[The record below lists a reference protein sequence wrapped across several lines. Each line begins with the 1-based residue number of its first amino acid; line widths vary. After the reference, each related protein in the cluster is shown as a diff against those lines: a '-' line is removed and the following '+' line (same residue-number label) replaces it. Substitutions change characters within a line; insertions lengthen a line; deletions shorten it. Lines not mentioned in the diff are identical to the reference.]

1 VKFDLTEEQAMVRE
15 TAREFATR
23 EVLPKAA
30 ELDKEARWPTEILAQ
45 MAELGFMGMAIPPAY
60 GGAGLDHVCYAIV
73 VEEISRACASTGV
86 IMSVNNS
93 LFCDPVYKFGTAD
106 QRARVLAPT
115 ASGKILGAF
124 GLTEP
129 SSGSDARTMK
139 TIAERRGDGGFTLN
153 GSKNWITVGPHAE
166 HIVVFAISTPD
177 PMKPRHTALIVHREM
192 PGFSVAPRDHKLGIH
207 AAHSASI
214 FFDNVQVPK
223 ENVLGGEG
231 DGFKVAMSTLDGGRI
246 GIAAQAVGIAQAA
259 YEEAVAYAKERKS
272 FGGPIADLQA
282 IQFMLADMATEID
295 AARLLVLRAA
305 AMKDRGV
312 KHTAESSMAK
322 LFVADNAVDI
332 VLTCQRVMG
341 AYGCAREYDMERYVR
356 DIVCMPI
363 VGGSSNMQKNNI
375 AGRLRLPTK

>member
-1 VKFDLTEEQAMVRE
+1 MKFDLTEEQALVRD
-15 TAREFATR
+15 TARDFAKK
-23 EVLPKAA
+23 EIEPKAA
-30 ELDKEARWPTEILAQ
+30 ELDKSGRWPSEILDQ
-45 MAELGFMGMAIPPAY
+45 MAELGFMGMAIPSEL
-60 GGAGLDHVCYAIV
+60 GGAGLDNVSYAIV

-93 LFCDPVYKFGTAD
+93 LFCDPVYKFGTEEQKRD
-106 QRARVLAPT
+106 ILTPT

-139 TIAERRGDGGFTLN
+139 TLAEKQGDGSYVLN

-166 HIVVFAISTPD
+166 HILVFAISHPD
-177 PMKPRHTALIVHREM
+177 PVKPRHTALLVHKSF

-214 FFDNVQVPK
+214 FFDNVKVPASHVVGK
-223 ENVLGGEG
+223 DGE
-231 DGFKVAMSTLDGGRI
+231 GFKVAMATLDGGRI

-259 YEEAVAYAKERKS
+259 YEEALAYAKERKS

-295 AARLLVLRAA
+295 AARLLVRKAA
-305 AMKDRGV
+305 SMKDKGV
-312 KHTAESSMAK
+312 KHTAESSTAK
-322 LFVADNAVDI
+322 LFASEVATRVAHKAIQIHGGYGYSTEYAAERHYRDARITEIYEGTSEIQRI
-332 VLTCQRVMG
+332 VV
-341 AYGCAREYDMERYVR
+341 A
-356 DIVCMPI
+356 
-363 VGGSSNMQKNNI
+363 SSL
-375 AGRLRLPTK
+375 LRA